1 MAARHAIYTATSR
14 WSGEMSREVTPGAV
28 LRAAA
33 RVVYG
38 DLVTIVA
45 TSLAFVL
52 ASLPVVT
59 LGAALLAL
67 VDTWTAIVTARDTGA
82 PVTERGRLRLFARSF
97 RRNLRAGVPYS
108 LVLVVVTGLTVV
120 YAVVGVA
127 RRSGLFVL
135 AAVVGGYIVIGVT
148 LWCLRAASIQVRAE
162 PALPFRT
169 TVAQAGVMLA
179 DRPYFAVLVATLVA
193 VLVVLGALV
202 RVAVPLLVPA
212 VLAVVEVVA
221 FEELAGEGA
230 AAVRETY
237 RSS

>member
-1 MAARHAIYTATSR
+1 
-14 WSGEMSREVTPGAV
+14 MSPEVTPGAV

-38 DLVTIVA
+38 DLVTVVA
-45 TSLAFVL
+45 TSLAFAL
-52 ASLPVVT
+52 AALPVVT

-67 VDTWTAIVTARDTGA
+67 VDTWTTVVTERDTGA

-97 RRNLRAGVPYS
+97 RSHLWAGVPYS
-108 LVLVVVTGLTVV
+108 LVLLAVTGLTAV

-127 RRSGLFVL
+127 RGSGLFLL
-135 AAVVGGYIVIGVT
+135 AAVVGGYLVIGAL
-148 LWCLRAASIQVRAE
+148 LWCLRAASVQVR
-162 PALPFRT
+162 
-169 TVAQAGVMLA
+169 TVPVPPTRVAFGRAGVTLA
-179 DRPYFAVLVATLVA
+179 DRPYFAVLVATLA
-193 VLVVLGALV
+193 AALVVAGALV
-202 RVAVPLLVPA
+202 RVAVPLVLPG

-237 RSS
+237 RREA